1 MSQSQISAV
10 HAHGS
15 IDAHGFKSTDTLM
28 EVELPRVMRQH
39 PDAVHD
45 ANAVYHVTITPAGS
59 WTVDTTVPN
68 GRVSV
73 GLRGHSDCDFELS
86 EDTLHH
92 LLDHSE
98 SPQGAYLRGELH
110 VSNLAAAMRLAQII
124 SLLSQ
129 RAR

>member
-1 MSQSQISAV
+1 MSQTQISAV
-10 HAHGS
+10 HAHGH
-15 IDAHGFKSTDTLM
+15 IHAHGFKSTKTLM

-39 PDAVHD
+39 PDSVHE
-45 ANAVYHVTITPAGS
+45 ANAVYHVTITPAGR

-73 GLRGHSDCDFELS
+73 GLNGHSDCDFELS

-92 LLDHSE
+92 LMDHSE
-98 SPQGAYLRGELH
+98 SPQDAYLHGELH
-110 VSNLAAAMRLAQII
+110 VSNVPAALRLAQII
-124 SLLSQ
+124 SQLSL